1 MLRVTTTK
9 RVKVLE
15 EIIPLV
21 VGFLESMKNSLSML
35 SGEAVTYGFFC
46 FLDAFLEPAAIS
58 CQLFPGSLTILLTAH
73 IILCNFFKEGH
84 LEKTSLIKALATRS
98 CKRSLHLICM
108 YH

>member
-9 RVKVLE
+9 CVKVLE

-58 CQLFPGSLTILLTAH
+58 CQLFPGSFTILLTAH

-98 CKRSLHLICM
+98 CKRS
-108 YH
+108 